1 MELVDLLKKN
11 KVVLYSEMVDM
22 QHHVKKKKKKVNLTH
37 KIANKT

>member
-22 QHHVKKKKKKVNLTH
+22 QHHVKKKKKKGEFDSQNS
-37 KIANKT
+37 

>member
-22 QHHVKKKKKKVNLTH
+22 QHHVKKKKKKGECDSQNSL
-37 KIANKT
+37 